1 MGSRHHEQFNGFK
14 WKIRASKGKKPLRLN
29 VGILFITNSYAKIH
43 LRGEEGGRQGRKKQS
58 QSLQCFSPCKCTL
71 YQISFTN
78 QEIQEISLN
87 QSTSNGIYMRI
98 YVFKTMK

>member
-1 MGSRHHEQFNGFK
+1 MLRFTLEVK
-14 WKIRASKGKKPLRLN
+14 KEAEKEGKTK
-29 VGILFITNSYAKIH
+29 
-43 LRGEEGGRQGRKKQS
+43 
-58 QSLQCFSPCKCTL
+58 SLQCFSPCKCTL